1 MDFTTPAIENPITI
15 DGTITSRI
23 IFIITLIIIFV
34 VVYAFGTFE
43 IKLMGRQAKEVDRY
57 MAGPVS
63 THLLH
68 SPNDYKQASLQKS
81 TYLLF
86 KRTWMPFTFL
96 VISAIIFLSY
106 IGGVFHFR
114 LDNELSIEAI
124 QSSSENICHWGSASL
139 FNLEPLIIDTGW
151 GFSFMAGI
159 KASMPFSWVSFY
171 VVYTNITTFIACLL
185 IFIQLQGF
193 VVRHIYTNHV
203 AETSWNYQSGGNAK

>member
-1 MDFTTPAIENPITI
+1 MEFTPAIENPITI

-23 IFIITLIIIFV
+23 VFVITLIIILV
-34 VVYAFGTFE
+34 IVYAFGTFD

-68 SPNDYKQASLQKS
+68 SPSDYKQASLQKS

-86 KRTWMPFTFL
+86 KRTWIPFTFL
-96 VISAIIFLSY
+96 ILSAIIFLSY

-124 QSSSENICHWGSASL
+124 QSSGENICHWGSASF

-151 GFSFMAGI
+151 GFSFIAGI
-159 KASMPFSWVSFY
+159 KTSMPFSWGSFY
-171 VVYTNITTFIACLL
+171 VVYTNISTFIACLL

-203 AETSWNYQSGGNAK
+203 AETSWNYQSVGNAK